1 MDAKLN
7 QSDLIALLAKESNIS
22 AAKAELFTKNF
33 FELIIEGLE
42 QDGIV
47 KINGLGTFKVTE
59 VASRGS
65 VNVNTGE
72 KIEIKGHKKLVFI
85 PADALKDYV
94 NQPFAMFEPV
104 EVDETYQPEAT
115 AVDAENDEAAEE
127 IESPMVASEPVVEET
142 AEETPATEEISVEK
156 PVASEPENASGCDAV
171 ENRGVDC
178 GTTSQNEGATVT
190 ETVAEPI
197 VVQKRPAEPVL
208 VRVPKKN
215 KPMHEPVAKKKK
227 NRVWIYTMIAALV
240 VLVIYINNTKT
251 TTVESAIESNATV
264 NTVSTNSIAQ
274 TSGSNTTTTPLM
286 VELPVNNELKDT
298 MGIVTPVAVEVVEPV
313 DTVPAVMAV
322 QDSTMVAVV
331 EETVVAEIPAEA
343 NGNVRVP
350 VAVTSLFGFLA
361 TDDSVKIA
369 ETILEP
375 VAEPIV
381 EELVATDDSVKIS
394 ETILEPVAESV
405 ADNDSVKIM
414 GTIQELVAETVVE
427 EYVKSAETAL
437 AVQDSVAVAVVEMAV
452 IAEKPVDVVEIAQE
466 TAVAPIDVEVVA
478 TEPAQVAETAQE
490 TVAET
495 VVEEIVEPV
504 VAVQTVQDSVVASV
518 VEEIVVAE
526 QPVDAVEATEAP
538 VTETVVEEVIV
549 AEKPVDAVEA
559 VEVPVSETV
568 VEEVI
573 VAEKAVV
580 AVEATEAPVTE
591 TVVEEVPA
599 KNEPYKFVMVQELQ
613 SINQKNITVA
623 DTTLYVVEGELTVHR
638 VVLDDR
644 LAKIAK
650 KYYGDKRLW
659 PYIAKYNEL
668 KKPNALQKGMK
679 IRIPRLVPKK

>member
-343 NGNVRVP
+343 NGDVRVP

-369 ETILEP
+369 
-375 VAEPIV
+375 
-381 EELVATDDSVKIS
+381 

-526 QPVDAVEATEAP
+526 QPVDAVEA
-538 VTETVVEEVIV
+538 V
-549 AEKPVDAVEA
+549 
-559 VEVPVSETV
+559 
-568 VEEVI
+568 
-573 VAEKAVV
+573 
-580 AVEATEAPVTE
+580 EAPVTE

>member
-375 VAEPIV
+375 VAE
-381 EELVATDDSVKIS
+381 
-394 ETILEPVAESV
+394 SV

-526 QPVDAVEATEAP
+526 QPVDAVEA
-538 VTETVVEEVIV
+538 V
-549 AEKPVDAVEA
+549 
-559 VEVPVSETV
+559 
-568 VEEVI
+568 
-573 VAEKAVV
+573 
-580 AVEATEAPVTE
+580 EAPVTE

>member
-264 NTVSTNSIAQ
+264 NTVSTNTIAQ

-322 QDSTMVAVV
+322 QDSTMAAVV
-331 EETVVAEIPAEA
+331 EETVVAEVPAEA
-343 NGNVRVP
+343 NGDVRVP
-350 VAVTSLFGFLA
+350 VAVTSLFGFL
-361 TDDSVKIA
+361 
-369 ETILEP
+369 
-375 VAEPIV
+375 
-381 EELVATDDSVKIS
+381 ATDDSVKIS

-437 AVQDSVAVAVVEMAV
+437 AVQDSVEVAVVEMAV

-518 VEEIVVAE
+518 VEEIVATEKPVDAVEAVEVSVSETVVEEVIVAE
-526 QPVDAVEATEAP
+526 KPVDAVETVEVPVSETVVEEVIVAEKPVDAVEATEAP
-538 VTETVVEEVIV
+538 VTETVVEEV
-549 AEKPVDAVEA
+549 
-559 VEVPVSETV
+559 S
-568 VEEVI
+568 
-573 VAEKAVV
+573 
-580 AVEATEAPVTE
+580 
-591 TVVEEVPA
+591 A

-623 DTTLYVVEGELTVHR
+623 DTTLYVAEGELTVHR